1 MLSEE
6 GGMLSEEGGM
16 LSEEC
21 IWGLIVVWVFPCPF
35 RLPPTLLT
43 QKTSTFL
50 TQIHSPLHTPHSTLN
65 TPLHA
70 ARHTERSSD
79 GSKDTDGNLQD
90 SFPSVLVHDFLDLI
104 VSNLFEFRI

>member
-1 MLSEE
+1 MWSVE
-6 GGMLSEEGGM
+6 GGMLSVDCGVSVSM
-16 LSEEC
+16 SLSPSPYTPHSSLH
-21 IWGLIVVWVFPCPF
+21 IPHSN
-35 RLPPTLLT
+35 TL
-43 QKTSTFL
+43 L
-50 TQIHSPLHTPHSTLN
+50 TQIHSPLKY

-104 VSNLFEFRI
+104 VSTYLSLEFRVKNVELSA

>member
-1 MLSEE
+1 MKNVGYSFFQDLANK
-6 GGMLSEEGGM
+6 GN
-16 LSEEC
+16 
-21 IWGLIVVWVFPCPF
+21 
-35 RLPPTLLT
+35 
-43 QKTSTFL
+43 
-50 TQIHSPLHTPHSTLN
+50 PHSSFFILHLN
-65 TPLHA
+65 LHA

>member
-1 MLSEE
+1 M
-6 GGMLSEEGGM
+6 
-16 LSEEC
+16 
-21 IWGLIVVWVFPCPF
+21 FPCPF

-43 QKTSTFL
+43 PHSTFL
-50 TQIHSPLHTPHSTLN
+50 TQIHS
-65 TPLHA
+65 LHA

-79 GSKDTDGNLQD
+79 GRKDTDGNLQD

>member
-1 MLSEE
+1 MRVDCGVSVSMSLSPSPYTPHSS
-6 GGMLSEEGGM
+6 LLTPHSS
-16 LSEEC
+16 LKYTPHSN
-21 IWGLIVVWVFPCPF
+21 
-35 RLPPTLLT
+35 TLL
-43 QKTSTFL
+43 
-50 TQIHSPLHTPHSTLN
+50 TPHSTLP

-104 VSNLFEFRI
+104 VSNYLSLEFRI